1 MDLDTLTGCLASS
14 ACLVTQTTSGFIIG
28 MLLFLVAVGLTLIF
42 GVLKVVNFSHGAFYM
57 FGAYFAMT
65 AYQFTGSFAL
75 AMLCGAA
82 GTALLGLIFE
92 RVFMS
97 RVYGRDVLMQV
108 LVCYA
113 FVLIF
118 DDVVRMIWG
127 PEFKS
132 MGMPAAFQ
140 VPPLFIAGGVVPP
153 YYLLLIAVALVA
165 AIILGLGLARTR
177 IGKVI
182 RAAAHN
188 PGMVS
193 ALGINTGLIY
203 GGVFALG
210 GMLAG
215 LAGALAAPVRS
226 LTPGMGFSVLIES
239 FIVTVIGGMGSILGA
254 LIGALLI
261 GMIRSFGSLGFPLFT
276 EGLMYLFMVIVLV
289 SRPDRPVRQGGRMTE
304 LQAEQ
309 ASKVLDI
316 SVTKSKPRPNRDALI
331 ALAVF
336 VVLALLPM
344 LTSSKFLLDF
354 VIRCAAY
361 GLFATSLNLLVGYTG
376 LTSFGHGMFF
386 GLGAYGFGLM
396 MQKTGVAVPVAF
408 VATLA
413 ITFVVALV
421 IGAICVRL
429 KEIYFA
435 FVTLA
440 FQMLIHSTILS
451 WVSLTGGDQG
461 LRGGI
466 PRPPFLGIDLSNHL
480 HLYIVSCALL
490 VIGLFL
496 MHQIA
501 QSPFGYTLR
510 MIRDNATRASFIGI
524 DVWRAKLT
532 IFVLAAL
539 FASTGG
545 IIMAL
550 FVSGAYPEFAY
561 WTISGEGIFINML
574 GGVTT
579 FLGPM
584 VGTALFL
591 ILNDTVTRVTEY
603 HGIVLGIV
611 ILFFAIGLRK
621 GLMDFVIEWYAQRR
635 ERSGERAS

>member
-1 MDLDTLTGCLASS
+1 MDLDALTGCLASS

-82 GTALLGLIFE
+82 GAALLGLVFE

-97 RVYGRDVLMQV
+97 RVYGADVLMQL

-118 DDVVRMIWG
+118 DDVVRMVWG
-127 PEFKS
+127 PEFRS

-140 VPPLFIAGGVVPP
+140 VMPLFIAGGVVPP
-153 YYLLLIAVALVA
+153 YYLLLIGVALTMAV
-165 AIILGLGLARTR
+165 ILGLGLARTKL
-177 IGKVI
+177 GKVI

-226 LTPGMGFSVLIES
+226 LTPGMGFSVLIEILHRHRDRRHGFDPRGVDRRALDRHDPLVRIARLS
-239 FIVTVIGGMGSILGA
+239 AVHRRPDVPVHGDRAGGA
-254 LIGALLI
+254 A
-261 GMIRSFGSLGFPLFT
+261 
-276 EGLMYLFMVIVLV
+276 
-289 SRPDRPVRQGGRMTE
+289 DRPVRQGGRMTE

-309 ASKVLDI
+309 AAAVPRIEVASQRARYRDVLI
-316 SVTKSKPRPNRDALI
+316 ALI
-331 ALAVF
+331 AFA
-336 VVLALLPM
+336 VLASLP
-344 LTSSKFLLDF
+344 LFFGSKALLDF
-354 VIRCAAY
+354 VIRCSAF
-361 GLFATSLNLLVGYTG
+361 GLFATSLNLMVGYTG
-376 LTSFGHGMFF
+376 MISFGHGMFF
-386 GLGAYGFGLM
+386 GLGAYGFGLI
-396 MQKTGVAVPVAF
+396 MQRTGVPVPVAF
-408 VATLA
+408 VATLV
-413 ITFVVALV
+413 ITAVVATV

-451 WVSLTGGDQG
+451 WASLTGGDQG

-466 PRPPFLGIDLSNHL
+466 KRPVFLGIDLSNHV
-480 HLYIVSCALL
+480 HLYIMSCALL
-490 VIGLFL
+490 VIGLLL
-496 MHQIA
+496 MRQIA

-510 MIRDNATRASFIGI
+510 MIRDNANRASFIGI

-584 VGTALFL
+584 VGTVLL
-591 ILNDTVTRVTEY
+591 LLLNDTVTRLTEY
-603 HGIVLGIV
+603 YGIVLGIV

-621 GLMDFVIEWYAQRR
+621 GLMDFVVEWVAQRR
-635 ERSGERAS
+635 GEPGERRS